1 MRPHISMHARQI
13 NYMGE
18 GRYALEYMSEQK
30 EQEGPLSGVK
40 VLDLSRVMAGPY
52 ATMLLADYGAD
63 VIKIEEPEKGD
74 ETRYWYPP
82 TIEGESAYYLSANR
96 NKRSLTLNMKS
107 KEGLEIFYK
116 LVKDSDVLIQ
126 NFRPSVTQRL
136 GIDYD
141 SVSKVN
147 PKIVYC
153 SISGFGQTGPYRD
166 LPGYDLIVFAMG
178 GIMSFTGEDGR
189 PPMRVSVPLADLG
202 AGLWSVTAILAAL
215 RYRDLKGTGQHI
227 DVSMH
232 DVQVSFLTHQA
243 MNYFATG
250 KDPKK
255 TGSMHANLAPYQA
268 FKASDAYFVLAV
280 GNDKL
285 WTDFCREIGHE
296 EWSSDPRFKTNPDR
310 MNHKPE
316 LISLLDELF
325 AKESAKHWLEAARKA
340 GVPAGPILQI
350 SEVVSNPHVLAR
362 GMVTEVD
369 NPRTGKKLKQLGT
382 PVKFSKAKT
391 SIRMA
396 PPGLGEH
403 SEEVLKEL
411 GYSEKE
417 IERLKTH
424 RIV

>member
-1 MRPHISMHARQI
+1 
-13 NYMGE
+13 
-18 GRYALEYMSEQK
+18 LK
-30 EQEGPLSGVK
+30 ELTTQASRFNGPLKGIK

-52 ATMLLADYGAD
+52 ATMLLGDYGAD

-74 ETRYWYPP
+74 ETRFWYPP
-82 TIEGESAYYLSANR
+82 TIEGESAYFLSANR
-96 NKRSLTLNMKS
+96 NKRSLSLNMKA

-116 LVKDSDVLIQ
+116 LVSGSDVLIQ
-126 NFRPSVTQRL
+126 NFRPSVTRKL
-136 GIDYD
+136 GIDYE

-153 SISGFGQTGPYRD
+153 SISGFGITGPYSE

-178 GIMSFTGEDGR
+178 GIMSFTGEEGR
-189 PPMRVSVPLADLG
+189 PPIRVSVPLADLG

-215 RYRDLKGTGQHI
+215 KYRDQTGLGQHI

-250 KDPKK
+250 KNPKK

-268 FKASDAYFVLAV
+268 FKGSDTYFVLAV

-285 WTDFCREIGHE
+285 WTDFCKEIGHE
-296 EWSSDPRFKTNPDR
+296 EWSSNPRFKTNPDR

-316 LISLLDELF
+316 LLDLLDNLF
-325 AKESAKHWLEAARKA
+325 LSNTAEFWLNAARRA

-350 SEVVSNPHVLAR
+350 SEVVNDPHVLAR
-362 GMVTEVD
+362 GMVTEID
-369 NPRTGKKLKQLGT
+369 NPRTGKRLKQLGT
-382 PVKFSKAKT
+382 PVKFSRSET
-391 SIRMA
+391 SIRIA

-403 SEEVLKEL
+403 SEKILAEL
-411 GYSEKE
+411 GYSVEK
-417 IERLKTH
+417 IRQLRTSKV
-424 RIV
+424 I